1 MKPSFFN
8 ASSSRRGFALGG
20 IASALMLSAGT
31 LAPLAQAADPL
42 AVGILIPGS
51 KSDKGWMESGYD
63 GLVAAQKAHGDKI
76 KVQMIENINYAD
88 MEQALTNLA
97 SKNKLVIGV
106 GGQTQA
112 AVMKVAKRFPNTR
125 FSIVGGNKAEDMPNV
140 AGYDVKQAEI
150 AFVAGAAAAMLS
162 KNGAVS
168 YVGGMEIPS
177 IVNAGK
183 EFGNGAKYVNPKIK
197 YFENYTGDFDNVAK
211 AKEATLAAI
220 AQGADIH
227 YHILNL
233 GLRGMEQA
241 AKEKGTKVVGSYT
254 DRCGSDALYPA
265 YSITGVGYQVQYA
278 IDESVKGTW
287 KAGYKPFGLAM
298 GPKASDMVV
307 CGASPEVTKK
317 LEEIKKDILSGK
329 IKVLEG

>member
-1 MKPSFFN
+1 MLLRN
-8 ASSSRRGFALGG
+8 MLGTFAVAAA
-20 IASALMLSAGT
+20 IALPVHAF
-31 LAPLAQAADPL
+31 AADPIK
-42 AVGILIPGS
+42 VGILIPGS

-63 GLVAAQKAHGDKI
+63 GLMASEKKYGDKI

-97 SKNKLVIGV
+97 TGNALVIGV

-112 AVMKVAKRFPNTR
+112 AVYKIAKRFPRTK
-125 FSIVGGNKAEDMPNV
+125 FSIVGGNEAEALPNV

-162 KNGAVS
+162 KTGGVS
-168 YVGGMEIPS
+168 YVGGLEIPS

-183 EFGNGAKYVNPKIK
+183 EFGKGAKSINASIK
-197 YFENYTGDFDNVAK
+197 YFENYTGDFDDVAK
-211 AKEATLAAI
+211 SKEATLAAI
-220 AQGADIH
+220 AQGADVH

-241 AKEKGTKVVGSYT
+241 AKEKSTHIIGSYT
-254 DRCGSDALYPA
+254 DRCGSDPLYVA

-278 IDESVKGTW
+278 IDEMAKDSW
-287 KAGYKPFGLAM
+287 KPGYKEFGLKM
-298 GPKASDMVV
+298 GPRASSMIV
-307 CGASPEVTKK
+307 CGGTPAQKSK
-317 LEEIKKDILSGK
+317 LEEIMKDIMSGK
-329 IKVLEG
+329 ITVLKG

>member
-1 MKPSFFN
+1 MSKALSPITSF
-8 ASSSRRGFALGG
+8 ASVVVA
-20 IASALMLSAGT
+20 T
-31 LAPLAQAADPL
+31 LALVTAAHAADPL
-42 AVGILIPGS
+42 TVGVLIPGS

-63 GLVAAQKAHGDKI
+63 GLAAAQKLYGDKI

-88 MEQALTNLA
+88 MEQALVNLA
-97 SKNKLVIGV
+97 SKNSLVIGV

-112 AVMKVAKRFPNTR
+112 AVLKVAKRFPKTR
-125 FSIVGGNKAEDMPNV
+125 FSIVGGSQGDAVPNV

-150 AFVAGAAAAMLS
+150 AFVAGATAAMLS
-162 KNGAVS
+162 KTGVVS

-183 EFGNGAKYVNPKIK
+183 EFGKGAAYVNPKIK
-197 YFENYTGDFDNVAK
+197 YVENYTGDFDNVAK
-211 AKEATLAAI
+211 SKEATLAAI

-241 AKEKGTKVVGSYT
+241 AKEKNTHIIGSYT
-254 DRCGSDALYPA
+254 DRCGTDTLYPA
-265 YSITGVGYQVQYA
+265 YSITGVGYQVEYA
-278 IDESVKGTW
+278 IKEAVGGSW

-298 GPKASDMVV
+298 GPKASDMVL
-307 CGASPEVTKK
+307 CGATPEMKAK
-317 LEEIKKDILSGK
+317 IDAIKKDIESGK

>member
-1 MKPSFFN
+1 MKALPV
-8 ASSSRRGFALGG
+8 SRRNLSLAAFA
-20 IASALMLSAGT
+20 AAL
-31 LAPLAQAADPL
+31 LATTCAMAPHVQAADPL

-63 GLVAAQKAHGDKI
+63 GLAAAQKELGPQV

-97 SKNKLVIGV
+97 GKNKLVIGV

-112 AVMKVAKRFPNTR
+112 AVLKVAKRFPNTK
-125 FSIVGGNKAEDMPNV
+125 FSIVGGNKSDEMANV

-211 AKEATLAAI
+211 SKEATLAAI
-220 AQGADIH
+220 AQGADVH

-241 AKEKGTKVVGSYT
+241 AKEKGTKIVGSYT
-254 DRCGSDALYPA
+254 DRCGSDPLYPA

-278 IDESVKGTW
+278 IKEAVGGTW

-298 GPKASDMVV
+298 GPAASDMVV
-307 CGASPEVTKK
+307 CGATPEMKSK
-317 LEEIKKDILSGK
+317 LEQIKKDILSGK

>member
-1 MKPSFFN
+1 ME
-8 ASSSRRGFALGG
+8 ASVFSRRVFALGG
-20 IASALMLSAGT
+20 L
-31 LAPLAQAADPL
+31 LAAFLLAAPAQAADPL
-42 AVGILIPGS
+42 SVGILIPGS

-63 GLVAAQKAHGDKI
+63 GLVAAQKEFGAKI

-97 SKNKLVIGV
+97 SKNALVIGV

-112 AVMKVAKRFPNTR
+112 AVLKVSKRFPKVK
-125 FSIVGGNKAEDMPNV
+125 FSIVGGNQSEALANV

-183 EFGNGAKYVNPKIK
+183 EFGNGAKYINPKIK

-211 AKEATLAAI
+211 SKEATLAAI
-220 AQGADIH
+220 AQGADVH

-241 AKEKGTKVVGSYT
+241 AKEKGTKIIGSYT
-254 DRCGSDALYPA
+254 NYCGSDPLYVA
-265 YSITGVGYQVQYA
+265 YSITGVGFQVQYA
-278 IDESVKGTW
+278 IKEAVAGSW

-298 GPKASDMVV
+298 GSKASDMVI
-307 CGASPEVTKK
+307 CGGTAEQKAK
-317 LEEIKKDILSGK
+317 LEQIKKDIQSGK

>member
-1 MKPSFFN
+1 MLL
-8 ASSSRRGFALGG
+8 RRILG
-20 IASALMLSAGT
+20 LV
-31 LAPLAQAADPL
+31 PLAAALALSYQALAADPIK
-42 AVGILIPGS
+42 VGILIPGS

-63 GLVAAQKAHGDKI
+63 GLVASQKKYGDQI

-97 SKNKLVIGV
+97 TNNALVIGV

-112 AVMKVAKRFPNTR
+112 AVYKIARRFPRTK
-125 FSIVGGNKAEDMPNV
+125 FSIVGGNEAEALPNV

-162 KNGAVS
+162 KTGGVS
-168 YVGGMEIPS
+168 YVGGLEIPS

-183 EFGNGAKYVNPKIK
+183 EFGNGAKYINPGIK
-197 YFENYTGDFDNVAK
+197 YYENYTGDFDDVAK
-211 AKEATLAAI
+211 SKEATLAAI
-220 AQGADIH
+220 AQGADVH

-241 AKEKGTKVVGSYT
+241 AKEKATHIIGSYT
-254 DRCGSDALYPA
+254 DRCGSDSLYVA

-278 IDESVKGTW
+278 IDEMVKNTW
-287 KAGYKPFGLAM
+287 QPGYKEFGLKM
-298 GPKASDMVV
+298 GPEASSMVICNGTEPQKA
-307 CGASPEVTKK
+307 K
-317 LEEIKKDILSGK
+317 LDQIMKDILAGK
-329 IKVLEG
+329 IAVLKG

>member
-1 MKPSFFN
+1 MPVSAKLRPLLSF
-8 ASSSRRGFALGG
+8 
-20 IASALMLSAGT
+20 ASAVAAT
-31 LAPLAQAADPL
+31 LALSTAAQAAGPVT
-42 AVGILIPGS
+42 VGVLIPGS

-63 GLVAAQKAHGDKI
+63 GLAAAQKQYGDKI

-88 MEQALTNLA
+88 MEQALVNLA
-97 SKNKLVIGV
+97 TKNSLVIGV

-112 AVMKVAKRFPNTR
+112 AVMKVAKRFPKTH
-125 FSIVGGNKAEDMPNV
+125 FSIVGGSKGDEVANV

-150 AFVAGAAAAMLS
+150 AFVAGASAAMLS
-162 KNGAVS
+162 KTGVVS

-183 EFGNGAKYVNPKIK
+183 EFGKGAAYVNPKIK
-197 YFENYTGDFDNVAK
+197 YVENYTGDFDNVAK
-211 AKEATLAAI
+211 SKEATLAAI
-220 AQGADIH
+220 AQGADVH

-241 AKEKGTKVVGSYT
+241 AKEKGTHIIGSYT
-254 DRCGSDALYPA
+254 DRCGTDPLYPA
-265 YSITGVGYQVQYA
+265 YSITGVGYEVQYA
-278 IDESVKGTW
+278 IDEAVAGTW

-298 GPKASDMVV
+298 GPKASDMAI
-307 CGASPEVTKK
+307 CNATAEQKARI
-317 LEEIKKDILSGK
+317 EAIKKDIQSGK